1 MSTTPDSSTP
11 SQTTENEMNME
22 ELLNSEASKSSQLRR
37 GEIIEGVV
45 LGKSSDGLIVDVG
58 TKMEAVVPQGEMLSL
73 GVGEENTLKSGDKI
87 TVMVLQPFS
96 SEGHGIVSLDRAR
109 GEEGWQSLA
118 QRLES
123 GESFMAQVVG
133 HNKGGLLANV
143 EGVNAFI
150 PLSQVESVRRDA
162 EDSAAQLADFVGKEL
177 RTKVIEINRRKNRA
191 ILSERAAMSEW
202 RQEQKDRILS
212 VLEEGQVRDGT
223 VSSIADFGVF
233 VDIGGADGL
242 AHVTEL
248 SWERNKKPKE
258 LFKVGDSV
266 KAFILKIEPET
277 KKISLSL
284 KRASTGAWDEV
295 VERMVIGQI
304 LIGRVT
310 KLMKFGA
317 FIHLEGP
324 VEGLVHISEV
334 TNRRIQHPQD
344 VLKENDVVPVK
355 LVRIDKERHRL
366 GLSVRQARND
376 AEAMGFG
383 FDRNGAV
390 IDWPDDVR
398 AEFDL
403 PKRDAS
409 KISGELQTATESAIQ
424 EAVSRDPEPVSAFAQ
439 AFADALEQADGDDD
453 DPGEGNDE
461 SLDTSVLQ
469 EELVGESNDSIEGEV
484 SVEVSDTESEVIQE
498 EVVEEKVVP
507 VDQEADKGEDS
518 DAGA

>member
-37 GEIIEGVV
+37 GEIVEGVV

-73 GVGEENTLKSGDKI
+73 GVGEGEENALKSGDKI

-162 EDSAAQLADFVGKEL
+162 EDSASQLADFVGKEL

-202 RQEQKDRILS
+202 RLEQKDRILS
-212 VLEEGQVRDGT
+212 VLQEGDIRDGT

-398 AEFDL
+398 TDFDL
-403 PKRDAS
+403 PQRDAT

-439 AFADALEQADGDDD
+439 AFADALEQADVDD
-453 DPGEGNDE
+453 DE
-461 SLDTSVLQ
+461 SLDTPVLQ
-469 EELVGESNDSIEGEV
+469 EELVGESNDANEGEV
-484 SVEVSDTESEVIQE
+484 SAKVPDTESEIVQE
-498 EVVEEKVVP
+498 EVVEEKVSP
-507 VDQEADKGEDS
+507 VDQEADKGENS